1 MPPTSALLERRPAT
15 DQVRLHPLAGGGT
28 AATLDTDLVLLLG
41 QQTDMDA
48 SLARRPTQFTELL
61 QHPFAAAYRNTPDV
75 HRQVA
80 ASLDVLACEVAAGWM
95 LPGRTFV
102 EDLGRALALHGAAT
116 LVGGSQPL
124 AGAIDVLWEHCV
136 SDIAAAVAVGAAH
149 DAADILVT
157 WHVDASLWQRPYPD
171 GAFAPR

>member
-1 MPPTSALLERRPAT
+1 MPPPSTLLERHPT
-15 DQVRLHPLAGGGT
+15 DQVRIHPLQGGGT

-48 SLARRPTQFTELL
+48 SLARRPAQFTELL
-61 QHPFAAAYRNTPDV
+61 QHPFADAYRNTPDV

-80 ASLDVLACEVAAGWM
+80 ASLDVLACEVETGWM

-116 LVGGSQPL
+116 LVGGTEPL
-124 AGAIDVLWEHCV
+124 AGAIDVLWEQCV
-136 SDIAAAVAVGAAH
+136 TDIAAAVAVGAAH
-149 DAADILVT
+149 DTADILVT
-157 WHVDASLWQRPYPD
+157 WHVDGRLWQRPYPD
-171 GAFAPR
+171 GAFPPR